1 MRDFWLVQDYRL
13 DTQAPLRAA
22 WGPCEGVLQ
31 KRLGSAGFDASI
43 NASAESRAALLG
55 RNPKATAS
63 SEKYPRTAFRRFTG
77 IC

>member
-1 MRDFWLVQDYRL
+1 MRLRNLWRL
-13 DTQAPLRAA
+13 C
-22 WGPCEGVLQ
+22 GGILQ

-43 NASAESRAALLG
+43 NASAESRAALLR

-63 SEKYPRTAFRRFTG
+63 SEKYLRTAFRRFTG